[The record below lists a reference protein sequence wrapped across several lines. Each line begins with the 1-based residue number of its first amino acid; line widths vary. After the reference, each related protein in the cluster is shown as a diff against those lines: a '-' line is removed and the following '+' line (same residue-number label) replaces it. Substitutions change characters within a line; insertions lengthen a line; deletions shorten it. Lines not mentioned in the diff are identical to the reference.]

1 MTLKLGIS
9 MWSYY
14 AATRRGL
21 DIPGFIHEA
30 RRLGVDGVEL
40 LDFFW
45 KDRDAELPA
54 VEAALRETALPV
66 GVYSVTNNFAQED
79 PAQRAAQVKKITDGV
94 DNAVYLGARTVRV
107 FAGDVRP
114 GLTLEMVFAWIVA
127 GLREAADYADD
138 RGVTLALENHGSLA
152 GRSHQVAEILDAVGS
167 PALKANPDTGN
178 FLLVHQASHE
188 AVAALASRAG
198 MVHFKDFKAV
208 PDDYAGATYTSIDGV
223 KFAGQAIG
231 EGEVDLPDC
240 LQSLKS
246 AGFDGW
252 LNIEYEA
259 EEDPFTGVARSV
271 ENSVRLMREAGLRH

>member
-1 MTLKLGIS
+1 
-9 MWSYY
+9 MWSYV

-21 DIPGFIHEA
+21 DIPGFIREA
-30 RRLGVDGVEL
+30 KRLGVDGVEL

-45 KDRDAELPA
+45 KDRRAEQPA
-54 VEAALRETALPV
+54 VEAALLETGLAV
-66 GVYSVTNNFAQED
+66 GVYSVSNNFAQED
-79 PAQRAAQVKKITDGV
+79 AAQRAAQVKVIKDGV
-94 DNAVYLGARTVRV
+94 DSAVYFGADTVRV

-114 GLTLEMVFAWIVA
+114 GLTFEQVFHWIVV
-127 GLREAADYADD
+127 GLKEAAAYAFDQ
-138 RGVTLALENHGSLA
+138 GVILALENHGTLA
-152 GRSHQVAEILDAVGS
+152 GRSGQVEDILNAVGS
-167 PALKANPDTGN
+167 PGLKANPDTGN

-188 AVAALASRAG
+188 AVARLADRAG

-208 PDDYAGATYTSIDGV
+208 PDDYTGFTYTSIDDV

-231 EGEVDLPDC
+231 EGEVALGEC
-240 LQSLKS
+240 LLSLKG

-271 ENSVRLMREAGLRH
+271 ENTQRLMQEAGLRA

>member
-1 MTLKLGIS
+1 MKLGIS
-9 MWSYY
+9 MWSYV

-21 DIPGFIHEA
+21 DIPGFIYEA
-30 RRLGVDGVEL
+30 KRLGVDGVEL

-45 KDRDAELPA
+45 KDRAAEMPA
-54 VEAALRETALPV
+54 VEAALRETGLPV
-66 GVYSVTNNFAQED
+66 GVYSVSNNFASDD
-79 PAQRAAQVKKITDGV
+79 PTKREAEVQKIKDGV
-94 DNAVYLGARTVRV
+94 DSAVSFGAPTVRV

-114 GLTLEMVFAWIVA
+114 GLTLELVFAWIVA
-127 GLREAADYADD
+127 GLREAAEYAEY

-152 GRSHQVAEILDAVGS
+152 GRSHQVLEILDAVGS

-178 FLLVHQASHE
+178 FLLVHQPSHQ
-188 AVAALASRAG
+188 AVAQLASRAG

-208 PDDYAGATYTSIDGV
+208 PDSYPDFAYTSIDGV

-240 LQSLKS
+240 LLSLKA

-259 EEDPFTGVARSV
+259 NEDPFTGVARSV
-271 ENSVRLMREAGLRH
+271 ENSVRLMREAGLR

>member
-1 MTLKLGIS
+1 MKLGIS

-14 AATRRGL
+14 AATRSGL

-30 RRLGVDGVEL
+30 GRLGADGVEL

-45 KDRDAELPA
+45 KDQDAERPA
-54 VEAALRETALPV
+54 VEAALRETGLPV

-94 DNAVYLGARTVRV
+94 DSAVYFGAKTVRV

-127 GLREAADYADD
+127 GLREAADYAHDH
-138 RGVTLALENHGSLA
+138 GITLALENHGSLA
-152 GRSHQVAEILDAVGS
+152 GRSTQVAEILDAVGS

-188 AVAALASRAG
+188 AVAALAARAA

-208 PDDYAGATYTSIDGV
+208 PDSHAGFTYTSIDGM

-240 LQSLKS
+240 LRSLKA

-259 EEDPFTGVARSV
+259 EEDPFTGVARSMQ
-271 ENSVRLMREAGLRH
+271 NSRRYLQEAGLR